1 MKKYKR
7 EMYFALYYTEAK
19 HTHTHAD
26 ECNDTNPQRNTPQ
39 AKKRTNKRQTNTFKQ
54 ANIYN
59 AQKQTKEMHKN
70 HSSTHNQNN
79 KHTHTNKQITT
90 NEEKREKNKPKG
102 RKIILQ
108 DKIFPQRTQ

>member
-1 MKKYKR
+1 
-7 EMYFALYYTEAK
+7 MYFALYYTEAK

-79 KHTHTNKQITT
+79 KHTHTNKQ
-90 NEEKREKNKPKG
+90 NYNKRGKT
-102 RKIILQ
+102 RKKQAKRKENYIAG
-108 DKIFPQRTQ
+108 